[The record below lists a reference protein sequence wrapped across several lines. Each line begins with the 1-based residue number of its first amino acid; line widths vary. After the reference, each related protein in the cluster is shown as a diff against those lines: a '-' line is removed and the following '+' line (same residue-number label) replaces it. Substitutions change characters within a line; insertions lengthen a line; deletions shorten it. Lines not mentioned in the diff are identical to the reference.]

1 MMKELGRPGSLF
13 EAVRRPSTAVSLM
26 AEERRSHPRKASLIP
41 VAYVTDGNA
50 RKDYILNISSGG
62 VFIGTEGNIL
72 WGREIL
78 MTFAHPVI
86 RRKISIVG
94 RIAWASPAGVGVRF
108 KRLVENGQGS
118 SMTSDRSG
126 SEPEKETKEVNVM
139 GKIRKKRIR
148 WEPSMADD
156 VVKYRLYWSEDGL
169 VGYTSKYVD
178 VGKVTEV
185 VIPDDVPSFPLIKGK
200 VAFGIAALTES
211 GNESDMTKMTAEID
225 FVVPDAPT
233 NLMMEDV

>member
-1 MMKELGRPGSLF
+1 
-13 EAVRRPSTAVSLM
+13 M
-26 AEERRSHPRKASLIP
+26 ADERRSHPRKASLIP
-41 VAYVTDGNA
+41 VTYVTGGTA

-62 VFIGTEGNIL
+62 VFIGTAGKVP

-86 RRKISIVG
+86 RRKLSIVG
-94 RIAWASPAGVGVRF
+94 RIAWESPTGVGVRF
-108 KRLVENGQGS
+108 KRVVENGQGS
-118 SMTSDRSG
+118 SMTSDISRSE
-126 SEPEKETKEVNVM
+126 SEKEIKEGKMM
-139 GKIRKKRIR
+139 GKVRKKRIR
-148 WEPSMADD
+148 WEPSMTDD

-169 VGYTSKYVD
+169 VGYTSKYAD

-200 VAFGIAALTES
+200 VAFGIAALTGS

-233 NLMMEDV
+233 NLMMEDM